1 MNNHIEKYHW
11 KEETGCEKCFWATIK
26 VENSHRDL
34 KARVLN
40 LIYLRDP
47 RKRLRGEATGN
58 CDSDNLVYLEEKV
71 AEVS

>member
-11 KEETGCEKCFWATIK
+11 KEERGCEKCFWATIK
-26 VENSHRDL
+26 VENSHRGL

-40 LIYLRDP
+40 LIYLWDP

-58 CDSDNLVYLEEKV
+58 CDSDNLAYLEE
-71 AEVS
+71 